1 MAITGLAT
9 ATAAGFFLLSAAE
22 VPNFL
27 AGMMPSLMTIRRF
40 NADQKDTA
48 TLRVGEA
55 LGTTLAVAV
64 GVGASLIA
72 HSWWPLVGTIA
83 ALAFLV
89 ASYEWAIRSP
99 HPDAKP
105 INWNWGQK

>member
-1 MAITGLAT
+1 MNPLAT

-40 NADQKDTA
+40 NADERDTG

-55 LGTTLAVAV
+55 LGTALALAV

-72 HSWWPLVGTIA
+72 HSWWPLVGTMA
-83 ALAFLV
+83 ALVFLIV
-89 ASYEWAIRSP
+89 SYEWAIRSP
-99 HPDAKP
+99 HEDAQP
-105 INWNWGQK
+105 INMQGNWK